1 MNTVDK
7 LHKHVEIL
15 NKQLEEKEKTIKD
28 LRQEL
33 EKFNYKKANQSW
45 VEND

>member
-1 MNTVDK
+1 MTTIDK

-15 NKQLEEKEKTIKD
+15 NNQLEEKEKTIKD
-28 LRQEL
+28 LRQEI
-33 EKFNYKKANQSW
+33 EKFNYNKANQSW

>member
-1 MNTVDK
+1 MTSVDK

>member
-1 MNTVDK
+1 MTTVDK

-33 EKFNYKKANQSW
+33 EKCNYKKANQSW